1 MKIRNERGDITTHLT
16 EIKRIVK
23 ENYQKLSANK
33 SDNFHEMDKFLGT
46 HKLLKL
52 TPSKRNGKYE

>member
-1 MKIRNERGDITTHLT
+1 MKEETSHLV

-33 SDNFHEMDKFLGT
+33 SDNLNEMDEFLGT

-52 TPSKRNGKYE
+52 TPSKRNGKSE